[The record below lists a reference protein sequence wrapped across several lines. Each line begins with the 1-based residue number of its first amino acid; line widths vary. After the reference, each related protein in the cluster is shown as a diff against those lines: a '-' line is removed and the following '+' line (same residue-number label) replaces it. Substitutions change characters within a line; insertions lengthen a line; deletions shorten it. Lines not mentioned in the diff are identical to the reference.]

1 MVKRERQA
9 LILKEVNIHNKVLHS
24 DLSEKL
30 SVSADTVRRDIQEL
44 ADADKLI
51 RVRGGALSRSFQ
63 VYSYEEN
70 DIYAHQ
76 EKTIIATKALTLLQ
90 DDMVVLISGGTTN
103 LEVARILP
111 PELKATFFTVSLPTA
126 MQLVEHPNSET
137 IFIGGRLSN
146 NAKISVGAEVVS
158 TLMSI
163 RPDLCLLG
171 TNSIDL
177 KEGVTDADWEV
188 VNIKKVMIEVSH
200 RVAALTISEKL
211 NSTQKM
217 KICSLNSVDYLIT
230 ELDPGHDLLTPYRNS
245 GLDVL

>member
-1 MVKRERQA
+1 MLKIERQA
-9 LILKEVNIHNKVLHS
+9 LILKEVNIHNKVLLS
-24 DLSEKL
+24 DLSVKL
-30 SVSADTVRRDIQEL
+30 AVSEDTVRRDIQEL
-44 ADADKLI
+44 ADDEKVI

-63 VYSYEEN
+63 VYSYQEN
-70 DIYAHQ
+70 DIYAYQ
-76 EKTIIATKALTLLQ
+76 EKTVIANKAISLLQ
-90 DDMVVLISGGTTN
+90 DGMVVLISGGTTN

-111 PELKATFFTVSLPTA
+111 PELNVTFFTVSLPTA

-137 IFIGGRLSN
+137 IFIGGRLSS
-146 NAKISVGAEVVS
+146 NAKISVGGEVVS

-188 VNIKKVMIEVSH
+188 VNVKKVMIDVSH

-217 KICSLNSVDYLIT
+217 KVCGLNQIDYLIT
-230 ELDPGHDLLTPYRNS
+230 ELEPAHDLLASYWNS
-245 GLDVL
+245 GLNVL